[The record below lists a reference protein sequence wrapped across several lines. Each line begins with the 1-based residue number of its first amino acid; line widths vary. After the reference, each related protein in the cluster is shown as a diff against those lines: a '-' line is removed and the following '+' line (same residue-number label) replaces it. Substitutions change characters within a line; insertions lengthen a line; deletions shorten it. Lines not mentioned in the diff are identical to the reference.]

1 MQALHFCFAF
11 GAFIAPLVA
20 KTFVTE
26 QSEEDLLSVNATD
39 YNVSFSCEDTLNGTL
54 SIDQKI
60 DLLMLDEIKV
70 DDISSCLDK
79 IYSTCHNLTAT
90 SVITVTNNCTL
101 IYGDVFTSNFAWAY
115 WIAGTFFVPSLIA
128 FIYFA
133 VSKDFSKKCS
143 KRNNVEISEEDKDS
157 KKNNNNTSSKQA
169 VWFLVIMFTLLFIFM
184 FLYVGLEVAYGS
196 LIFTVAVKGE
206 LGFSKSNAAVLT
218 ALFWGTFA
226 FARLFSVVLAVLKVR
241 SSVMMACN
249 LSGSFLASLIL
260 VFYPH
265 DPIAVWI
272 GSGVLGA
279 SYASIYP
286 TTMTWMSENT
296 EASGKATSV
305 LVAAG
310 TLGDISIPSIVGIVI
325 AKVSKDSLLY
335 ITFGGVIISVLVVA
349 LLFLVTCLYNRS
361 RRKGHNRSRR
371 RGVKTNTVVR
381 YEKLNERT
389 EDCNLSENCNTVSS
403 VDVDVDV
410 DS

>member
-1 MQALHFCFAF
+1 MQVLHFCFAF

-26 QSEEDLLSVNATD
+26 QSEDLLAVNATD

-54 SIDQKI
+54 SSDKNI

-70 DDISSCLDK
+70 DDISSCMDK
-79 IYSTCHNLTAT
+79 IHSTCQNLTAS
-90 SVITVTNNCTL
+90 SVITVSNNCTL
-101 IYGDVFTSNFAWAY
+101 IYGDDGFTSNFAWAY
-115 WIAGTFFVPSLIA
+115 WIASTLFVPSLIA

-133 VSKDFSKKCS
+133 ISKEFSKKCS
-143 KRNNVEISEEDKDS
+143 KRNEVEISEEDEEA
-157 KKNNNNTSSKQA
+157 KKNKSNTSSKQA
-169 VWFLVIMFTLLFIFM
+169 AWFLIIMFTLLFIFM

-206 LGFSKSNAAVLT
+206 LGFSKSDAAVLT

-226 FARLFSVVLAVLKVR
+226 FARLFSVLLAVLKVR
-241 SSVMMACN
+241 SSVMIACN

-310 TLGDISIPSIVGIVI
+310 TLGDISIPSIVGVVI

-335 ITFGGVIISVLVVA
+335 ITFGGILISVLVVA
-349 LLFLVTCLYNRS
+349 VLFLVTCLYNRS
-361 RRKGHNRSRR
+361 RRKG
-371 RGVKTNTVVR
+371 VTTNTVVK
-381 YEKLNERT
+381 YEKLNEET
-389 EDCNLSENCNTVSS
+389 KDCNLSENCNDSN
-403 VDVDVDV
+403 VDV
-410 DS
+410 DSSTAEQTLISASEN